1 MHRGGEEEELEVRWE
16 GGGRLSGHTKEGGG
30 GLRWENHLSWGLG
43 ILSDGKGRNAV
54 ISGEV
59 FPRESENEHQSE
71 SDQCGYTGTQ
81 ISTGISWEAGNF
93 SIYISY
99 MMRYQSAVLAVGT

>member
-1 MHRGGEEEELEVRWE
+1 MLVVRWE

-30 GLRWENHLSWGLG
+30 GLRWDNHFGRGW
-43 ILSDGKGRNAV
+43 IQLSDGEGRNAV
-54 ISGEV
+54 IFSEV
-59 FPRESENEHQSE
+59 ILRESEIEHQSE

-99 MMRYQSAVLAVGT
+99 MKRYQSAVLAVGT